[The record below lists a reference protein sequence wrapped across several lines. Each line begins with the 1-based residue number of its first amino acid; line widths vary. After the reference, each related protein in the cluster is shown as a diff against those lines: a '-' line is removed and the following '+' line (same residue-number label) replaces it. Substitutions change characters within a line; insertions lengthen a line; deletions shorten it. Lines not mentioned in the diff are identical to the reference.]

1 MFLLL
6 YGQRISLSVAT
17 YLFRHVG
24 SLFVTQRIN
33 LLIYM
38 E

>member
-17 YLFRHVG
+17 YLFPHMVN
-24 SLFVTQRIN
+24 LFVTQRIN
-33 LLIYM
+33 LLIYV